1 MLREVARNWWLLVLR
16 GACAILFGV
25 FALAWP
31 GVTVGALLLLF
42 GAYAF
47 ADGVLAVVAA
57 LSGRASTPW
66 GALLLEGLVGL
77 GAAAAALFFPGV
89 TAIVLLYLIAFWA
102 ILTGILE
109 IAAAL
114 QLRKEIDGEFW
125 LGLAG
130 AASILFGVLLVLF
143 PAQATLTLVWLIG
156 SGAIVI
162 GAFLILLGWRL
173 RGVHELGKLDA
184 AHDFTR

>member
-130 AASILFGVLLVLF
+130 AASVLFGLFLIARPAVGAIAVVWLIGLYAVTFGVLLV
-143 PAQATLTLVWLIG
+143 A
-156 SGAIVI
+156 
-162 GAFLILLGWRL
+162 LGFRVRAL
-173 RGVHELGKLDA
+173 RGA
-184 AHDFTR
+184 AVPA

>member
-31 GVTVGALLLLF
+31 GVTVGALLMLF

-47 ADGVLAVVAA
+47 ADGVLAVLAA

-66 GALLLEGLVGL
+66 GVLLLEGLVGL
-77 GAAAAALFFPGV
+77 GAAAAALLFPTV
-89 TAIVLLYLIAFWA
+89 TAIVLLYLIALWA

-109 IAAAL
+109 IAAAI
-114 QLRKEIDGEFW
+114 QLRKEIEGEFW

-130 AASILFGVLLVLF
+130 AGSVLFGLFLIARPAVGAVAVVWLIGLYAVTFGVLLI
-143 PAQATLTLVWLIG
+143 A
-156 SGAIVI
+156 
-162 GAFLILLGWRL
+162 LGFRVKAL
-173 RGVHELGKLDA
+173 RSA
-184 AHDFTR
+184 ALPV

>member
-1 MLREVARNWWLLVLR
+1 MGGRDVERSGRNWWVLVLR
-16 GACAILFGV
+16 GTCAIVFGV

-31 GVTVGALLLLF
+31 GVTVGALLLL

-66 GALLLEGLVGL
+66 GVLLLEGLVGL
-77 GAAAAALFFPGV
+77 GAAAAALLFPGV

-102 ILTGILE
+102 ILTGIVE
-109 IAAAL
+109 IAAAI
-114 QLRKEIDGEFW
+114 QLRKEIEGEFW

-130 AASILFGVLLVLF
+130 GGRCCL
-143 PAQATLTLVWLIG
+143 
-156 SGAIVI
+156 
-162 GAFLILLGWRL
+162 AF
-173 RGVHELGKLDA
+173 
-184 AHDFTR
+184 F